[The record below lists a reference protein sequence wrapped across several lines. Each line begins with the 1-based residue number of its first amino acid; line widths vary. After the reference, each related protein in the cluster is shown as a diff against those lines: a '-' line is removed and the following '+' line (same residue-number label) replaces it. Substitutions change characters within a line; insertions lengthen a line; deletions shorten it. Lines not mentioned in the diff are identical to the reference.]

1 MALNNVTYGNVKN
14 HALSLASTNSPAPVP
29 ADDMKDIIP
38 HEKFEIFQASL
49 LEHEFG
55 HEQAFVSASLQ
66 RLQHGIYKD
75 PDLELAS
82 TASTDVTLVA
92 VNFILQPSHATMH
105 RFKRLQITLQAFS
118 TDQIDYNDKPHSEG
132 PRNKAL
138 KLLRI
143 VKFAPHIVSG
153 RVSTESLHWNFALVK
168 CATVGVTVP
177 LTASINPQ
185 TTFDKTKVVNA
196 MMKIQGST
204 RSSMSPVAADDRAIV
219 QSSKL
224 VWSFEE
230 NKSQRSGLPR
240 EFTFV
245 FHVEQSV
252 AEAPLKL
259 RIGIVPV
266 ISCDPANFVKRHCT
280 QSHAEVWNVSQWL
293 DKEVGQ
299 AFPQGF
305 NFATIERFE
314 DLVELPGKSVNIK
327 DSKAEPAPSAP
338 AGL

>member
-1 MALNNVTYGNVKN
+1 MAFKDVTNGNVKPN
-14 HALSLASTNSPAPVP
+14 APPIASTNTPAPEP
-29 ADDMKDIIP
+29 TDDMKDIIP
-38 HEKFEIFQASL
+38 HDKFEIFQASL

-92 VNFILQPSHATMH
+92 VNFVLQPGHATMH
-105 RFKRLQITLQAFS
+105 RFKRAQITLQAFS
-118 TDQIDYNDKPHSEG
+118 TDQTDYNDKPHFEG
-132 PRNKAL
+132 PRNKTL
-138 KLLRI
+138 KLLLI

-153 RVSTESLHWNFALVK
+153 RVSTESLHWNFALG
-168 CATVGVTVP
+168 ATVGVTVP
-177 LTASINPQ
+177 LTANINPQ

-204 RSSMSPVAADDRAIV
+204 RSSMSPMATNDTALVP
-219 QSSKL
+219 SSKL

-245 FHVEQSV
+245 FLVEQPV
-252 AEAPLKL
+252 AEAALKL

-280 QSHAEVWNVSQWL
+280 HSHAEVWNVSQWL

-327 DSKAEPAPSAP
+327 DSKVEPAPSAP